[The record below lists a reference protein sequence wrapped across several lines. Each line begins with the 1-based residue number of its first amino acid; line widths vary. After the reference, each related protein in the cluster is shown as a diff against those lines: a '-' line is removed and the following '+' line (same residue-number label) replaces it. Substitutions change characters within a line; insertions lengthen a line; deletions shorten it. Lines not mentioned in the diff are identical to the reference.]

1 MAGLLLLFCRILK
14 GICRKTPIIFIFYID
29 HTEAYG
35 LCRKHHPLHSS
46 KLVIHST
53 MIACFNP
60 EYCQYIYKNI
70 GTQNIAPN
78 CMLFYVNTDKN
89 HWKIFMCMPN
99 NLNPVRQY
107 DSINTFPPCF
117 SFFLLNAVH
126 INKWIN
132 IFSRNT
138 HTHSHMIKQHG
149 TDKALKSELNR
160 SWQITG

>member
-1 MAGLLLLFCRILK
+1 MQ
-14 GICRKTPIIFIFYID
+14 KTPNHLHFYID

-78 CMLFYVNTDKN
+78 SMLFYVNTDKITEKSSCACLTI
-89 HWKIFMCMPN
+89 WT
-99 NLNPVRQY
+99 QW
-107 DSINTFPPCF
+107 DSMTLSTLFPLVF
-117 SFFLLNAVH
+117 LFFLLNAVH

-138 HTHSHMIKQHG
+138 HSHMIKQHR